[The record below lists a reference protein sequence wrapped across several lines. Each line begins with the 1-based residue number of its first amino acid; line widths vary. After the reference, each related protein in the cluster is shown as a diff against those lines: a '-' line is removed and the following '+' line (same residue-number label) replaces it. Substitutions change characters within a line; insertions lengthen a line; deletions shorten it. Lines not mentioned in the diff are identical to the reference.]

1 MITRFWDW
9 VDSRVVVRR
18 GIIIFTLYMTLTE
31 TLHAWEFARVSTFD
45 GVGTAAVIAAVLVPL
60 GAVQAFAFHMYTKG
74 RE

>member
-1 MITRFWDW
+1 MITMFWDW
-9 VDSRVVVRR
+9 VDNRTVVRR
-18 GIIIFTLYMTLTE
+18 GIVIFTLYMTITE
-31 TLHAWEFARVSTFD
+31 TWHAWEFARASTFD

>member
-1 MITRFWDW
+1 MLVRFWDW
-9 VDSRVVVRR
+9 VDNRTVVRR
-18 GIIIFTLYMTLTE
+18 GIIVFTLWMSASE
-31 TLHAWEFARVSTFD
+31 TWHAWEFARVSTFD